1 MITIEKSYFHERNE
15 RFGEIWDILEQYGW
29 EDNVKGPS
37 IMIFLGFSI
46 AVLLFEWL
54 AIVLLGRVFPMY
66 RKKTVRIVYGT
77 VVLLS
82 MVFLYVSRYVPIGT
96 FPEAMLKANFW
107 LLAAPFFVLVAVPVV
122 YALFRMMGVRP
133 SKPSESRRTL
143 IRAAGIA
150 VPALCYG
157 LTGYGVFDKSGDLV
171 VNRYGIGVRDLP
183 NDLAGFR
190 IAQLSDVHL
199 GVFVS
204 LDKLDEM
211 LCLTEAEKPELLVIT
226 GDFIDGVG
234 WTEEA
239 MSRVARYAE
248 KLPYG
253 AYFCWG
259 NHEYLRDKDR
269 IARALDDHGVR
280 ALKNESV
287 CIKDGTRPLCLLG
300 VDYPWARDLMIR
312 EGDRE
317 RMMTEAMA
325 GVPTDAVKV
334 LLAHHSDFIE
344 QGTRYGVDLTLTGHT
359 HGGQFAFGQTALL
372 PVQYRYMRG
381 FYDADGALGIVAGGS
396 ADDLTTV
403 GHGRPIGYVNAG
415 AGSWFPLRFG
425 CPPEIA
431 IFTLVR
437 NEDS

>member
-1 MITIEKSYFHERNE
+1 M
-15 RFGEIWDILEQYGW
+15 
-29 EDNVKGPS
+29 
-37 IMIFLGFSI
+37 

-66 RKKTVRIVYGT
+66 RKKSVRIGYGA
-77 VVLLS
+77 VVLGS
-82 MVFLYVSRYVPIGT
+82 MGLLYVSRYVPVGT
-96 FPEAMLKANFW
+96 FPEVLLKGSFW
-107 LLAAPFFVLVAVPVV
+107 LLAAPFALLIALPIV
-122 YALFRMMGVRP
+122 YALFRIMRAKP
-133 SKPSESRRTL
+133 SKVDASRRTF
-143 IRAAGIA
+143 IKGVGIA

-157 LTGYGVFDKSGDLV
+157 SVGYGVFDKAGDLA
-171 VNRYGIGVRDLP
+171 VNRYAIAVRNLP
-183 NDLAGFR
+183 TDLAGLR

-204 LDKLDEM
+204 LEKLDEM
-211 LCLTEAEKPELLVIT
+211 LRLTEAESPDMLVIT

-239 MSRVARYAE
+239 MARVAHLAE

-269 IARALDDHGVR
+269 IARALDAYGVR
-280 ALKNESV
+280 ALKNEAV
-287 CIKDGTRPLCLLG
+287 CVTNGKRPLWLLG

-317 RMMTEAMA
+317 RMMAEAME
-325 GVPTDAVKV
+325 GVPSHAVKV

-344 QGTRYGVDLTLTGHT
+344 QGVKYGVDLTLTGHT
-359 HGGQFAFGQTALL
+359 HGGQFAIGQTALL

-381 FYDADGALGIVAGGS
+381 FYGADGALGDIAGGK
-396 ADDLTTV
+396 ADAPTRV
-403 GHGRPIGYVNAG
+403 GHGQPVGYVNSG
-415 AGSWFPLRFG
+415 AGSWFPLRIG
-425 CPPEIA
+425 CPPEIT